1 MSATQALFF
10 SGSVDPQ
17 EDQVGDVCIANIS
30 PQERKKRARFAVRQL
45 VITLFVLGV
54 LVALNVDPR
63 WRLLLFFMFSAAT
76 TSYIQALDKT

>member
-10 SGSVDPQ
+10 SDSVDPQ
-17 EDQVGDVCIANIS
+17 EEQIGEVCIANIS
-30 PQERKKRARFAVRQL
+30 PQERKKRARFAIRQL
-45 VITLFVLGV
+45 VITLLVLGV
-54 LVALNVDPR
+54 LVVLDVDPH